1 MADTFIIRWPSLG
14 KQVRCE
20 KIYHNQNIF
29 DWWVDQLP
37 ITTVQSHTIVSGWCI
52 RMAVRTKTAST
63 WEPGTEGRE
72 DLSLSPAGRMK
83 IQRNPAGDATSVL
96 IKYGERTENLHDM
109 TFANVLS
116 EDLQTL
122 QEVGAAVWKAVMRT
136 KEIILV
142 EFVPDSGA

>member
-1 MADTFIIRWPSLG
+1 
-14 KQVRCE
+14 
-20 KIYHNQNIF
+20 
-29 DWWVDQLP
+29 
-37 ITTVQSHTIVSGWCI
+37 
-52 RMAVRTKTAST
+52 MAVRTKTAST